1 MRYLSHLL
9 VILIAIAW
17 PSQQALAQSI
27 LRDAET
33 EALLNDMAE
42 PLVEASG
49 LTPGNVDMVLIN
61 DQSINAFVAG
71 GQAVYM
77 HSGLLNAADSALEVQ
92 GVIAHE
98 IGHITG
104 GHIVRFNEGT
114 SAASNISLL
123 SLLLGVGAAL
133 AGATEAGIGIV
144 QAGQRAA
151 LGKFLAFNRV
161 QESAA
166 DAAGAEFLSYA
177 GISGRGSLAFFAK
190 LRSQEFRYGRSQDD
204 DSAFTRTHP
213 LSGDRI
219 ATLRETYIADP
230 AWDKPVDPEL
240 QARFMRVKAKLYG
253 YLSTPRQT
261 LNKYPLSDTSVA
273 ARYARAYAYHKD
285 ALVSE
290 ALAEAEG
297 LIQIDPL
304 DPYFLELQG
313 QILLESG
320 MPEQAIPALRKA
332 TELSGNEPLI
342 ASMFGH
348 ALIATEDPE
357 QFAEA
362 EQVLRT
368 AVARDRFNPFAWY
381 QLGVVYAAKG
391 DEPRARLASAEQQV
405 MRRRYPD
412 AIRSAQVAEAG
423 LEPGTPDWIRA
434 QDIGLQARA
443 ALEQIRDSQ

>member
-1 MRYLSHLL
+1 MRFLSHLL
-9 VILIAIAW
+9 VALIAIAL
-17 PSQQALAQSI
+17 PTQQVLAQSI

-49 LTPGNVDMVLIN
+49 LERGNVDMVLIN
-61 DQSINAFVAG
+61 DPSINAFVAG

-104 GHIVRFNEGT
+104 GHIVRFSEGA
-114 SAASNISLL
+114 SAASNISIL

-133 AGATEAGIGIV
+133 AGAGDAAIGIF

-166 DAAGAEFLSYA
+166 DAAGAQFLSEA
-177 GISGRGSLAFFAK
+177 GISGRGSLDFFGK
-190 LRSQEFRYGRSQDD
+190 LRNREFRYGYSQDD
-204 DSAFTRTHP
+204 ESAFTRTHP
-213 LSGDRI
+213 MSGDRI
-219 ATLRETYIADP
+219 ATLRESYIVDP
-230 AWDKPVDPEL
+230 AWDTPVDPDL
-240 QARFMRVKAKLYG
+240 QARFVRVKAKLFG
-253 YLSTPRQT
+253 YLSTPQQT
-261 LNKYPLSDTSVA
+261 VNRYPLSDTSVP
-273 ARYARAYAYHKD
+273 ARYARAYAFHKD
-285 ALVSE
+285 ALVE
-290 ALAEAEG
+290 QALAEAQD
-297 LIQIDPL
+297 LMASDPS
-304 DPYFLELQG
+304 DPYFLELHG

-320 MPEQAIPALRKA
+320 RPEEALQSLRRA

-342 ASMFGH
+342 ASILGH
-348 ALIATEDPE
+348 ALIATEDPAR
-357 QFAEA
+357 FDEA

-368 AVARDRFNPFAWY
+368 AVARDRLNPFAWY

-391 DEPRARLASAEQQV
+391 DQPRARLASAEQQV
-405 MRRRYPD
+405 MTRRYPD
-412 AIRSAQVAEAG
+412 ALRSAQVAEAG

-434 QDIGLQARA
+434 QDIALQARA
-443 ALEQIRDSQ
+443 ALEQIRDRN